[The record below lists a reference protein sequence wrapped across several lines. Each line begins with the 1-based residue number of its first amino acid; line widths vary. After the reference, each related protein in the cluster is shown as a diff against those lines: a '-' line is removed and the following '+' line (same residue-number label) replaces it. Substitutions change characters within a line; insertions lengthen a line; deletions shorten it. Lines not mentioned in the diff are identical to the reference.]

1 MRDRLAMIYQARMN
15 PCPDGEHDY
24 EDMVNAMGKATM
36 LNQVCKICFDVQGWI
51 YNWSKED

>member
-1 MRDRLAMIYQARMN
+1 MIYQARMN